1 MFACGIILNIK
12 DCNMERWKGNCSMS
26 IITKKHCLEG
36 IVKQLVWP
44 VPNISTVHSDQSDDS
59 MSDCV

>member
-1 MFACGIILNIK
+1 
-12 DCNMERWKGNCSMS
+12 MERWKGNCSMS
-26 IITKKHCLEG
+26 IITEKDCLVGSYKALG
-36 IVKQLVWP
+36 IVKQWVWP